1 MQYGQQKNYSLKFTL
16 EYEKWSVGGK
26 GGGGWCFL
34 SGLDFHPTSDSFLCV
49 WLCWVLI
56 AEWALIVAVT
66 GEWGH
71 ILQVWYM
78 EFSLRWLLLLW
89 SMGL

>member
-1 MQYGQQKNYSLKFTL
+1 MVRILGIHCHGPGSITGQGTRIPQAVQYGQQQNYSLKFTL
-16 EYEKWSVGGK
+16 EYEKWSTGGK

-56 AEWALIVAVT
+56 AEWAL
-66 GEWGH
+66 
-71 ILQVWYM
+71 L
-78 EFSLRWLLLLW
+78 
-89 SMGL
+89 